1 MNKLYCGTLKINVVF
16 AMGANA
22 TEIYSVANDCL
33 QKELKKHS
41 MAELTDVY
49 RIMST
54 SDIPNN
60 WKNKPI
66 YQDIEFV
73 NAKTAEEFLL
83 SEADNDEERKFLK
96 IKEEYLRLKGKFEP

>member
-16 AMGANA
+16 ATGADA
-22 TEIYSVANDCL
+22 VDIYRVANDCF

-41 MAELTDVY
+41 MSELTDVY

-54 SDIPNN
+54 SDIPDN

-73 NAKTAEEFLL
+73 NAKTAEEFLS

-96 IKEEYLRLKGKFEP
+96 IKEEYLRLKDRFEP